1 MNPNQEKASF
11 PFKPHLA
18 KYLFYSIK
26 GEVVETDEARYKQLD
41 VDLNSPDGKI
51 LRILF
56 TRVNYPNID
65 SVKKG
70 FRLTVRVPNRSDK
83 KFDKFIESSRY
94 GSISIDEEC
103 AFLINELYEARFRD
117 HFHTF
122 VSGFIAGANGKRGS
136 FKKALHIFCETYDL
150 FNKDEFDPAKYI
162 KFYQR
167 TDSPVKK
174 GIYDKPK
181 PQSAVT
187 VQ

>member
-1 MNPNQEKASF
+1 MNQNREIASF

-26 GEVVETDEARYKQLD
+26 GEVVETEEARFKYLD

-51 LRILF
+51 IRLLF
-56 TRVNYPNID
+56 KRADYPNID

-70 FRLTVRVPNRSDK
+70 FRLTVEVPKLSDK
-83 KFDKFIESSRY
+83 KFDKYIESSRY

-122 VSGFIAGANGKRGS
+122 VCGYIAGAEGKRGS
-136 FKKALHIFCETYDL
+136 FKKALNQFCEIYDL
-150 FNKDEFDPAKYI
+150 FDKDEFDPAKYI

-167 TDSPVKK
+167 TDSPVKT

-181 PQSAVT
+181 VQSAVE
-187 VQ
+187 VK

>member
-1 MNPNQEKASF
+1 MNQNREITSF

-26 GEVVETDEARYKQLD
+26 GEVIETQDARHKQLD
-41 VDLNSPDGKI
+41 IDLNSPDGKI
-51 LRILF
+51 IRMLF
-56 TRVNYPNID
+56 TRANYPNIE

-70 FRLTVRVPNRSDK
+70 FRFTISVPNISDK
-83 KFDKFIESSRY
+83 RFSKYIESNKR
-94 GSISIDEEC
+94 GSISIDEDC

-122 VSGFIAGANGKRGS
+122 VCGFIAGAENRRGS
-136 FKKALHIFCETYDL
+136 FKKALNQFCEIYDL
-150 FNKDEFDPAKYI
+150 FDKDEFDPAKYI

-167 TDSPVKK
+167 TDSPVKT

-181 PQSAVT
+181 VQKAVEMK
-187 VQ
+187 